1 MEDPRLHGLAKRI
14 QTVCGVPLLRS
25 SVYTKLFDVVCEVVR
40 RDGYQLIPV
49 EKAVRDR
56 LGALGYPVSRKHVG
70 WILHGLLSAGCDLG
84 SDETLTEARLADT
97 FEYFVLSLV
106 ANSGMELT
114 AEELS
119 LVDRWIEP
127 SHRPGASPP
136 NAGT

>member
-1 MEDPRLHGLAKRI
+1 M
-14 QTVCGVPLLRS
+14 
-25 SVYTKLFDVVCEVVR
+25 VR

-56 LGALGYPVSRKHVG
+56 LNELGYPVSLKHVG
-70 WILHGLLSAGCDLG
+70 WILHGLLSTGCDLG
-84 SDETLTEARLADT
+84 NDETLTEARLADT

-119 LVDRWIEP
+119 LVDQWIEP
-127 SHRPGASPP
+127 SHRPGTSPP
-136 NAGT
+136 NPGT